1 MPRPVTPLSQASV
14 PLPVALRAHFSKPL
28 AKLPKALRDLV
39 HAEFFSPWDELSP
52 SRRKEIAEF
61 LDQLCDANTK
71 RDAAS
76 LQRVF
81 DQREALQ
88 NELRDLHG
96 LATSTESER
105 THQLVRK
112 GALEQELAR
121 LDAYIQQSRGDY
133 PPRSIDDER
142 TRSSFTCISH
152 PQAARRL
159 TERYQARPCEMAA
172 WVFLGSAAGGFTAYV
187 PSNEGLEPACFR
199 FGYEMADDYIS
210 PLFGCVFD
218 GEEIDRFQPT
228 DRYITGADLLERWT
242 LAFKGDAEPFIRAM
256 VIQSRLTDLHPIWQ
270 RTACAHP
277 ENPGF
282 PPLTTGLFSITQIEQ
297 IETEESLQPVAATK
311 ASGPAGAGE
320 APATVTRPAP
330 DQTDPCAVFRQM
342 PALEARELSLNF
354 VGDTSETGLSANNL
368 LEISAREVT
377 RRIPLAAF
385 ELADRRSGSLNQQG
399 AILVGLAQ
407 GRKISR
413 ADEKLAASVK
423 RLRSILRKHLGI
435 VGDPFMPHSSQT
447 GWQPLF
453 SVRDSRGA
461 SDRRAQ
467 EDAERRTVSFD
478 QFMEAGHQFAD
489 DSSSQDEQADD
500 LDEADR
506 WLKKNDPGHRS

>member
-14 PLPVALRAHFSKPL
+14 PLSVALRAHFSKPL

-96 LATSTESER
+96 LATSTESEQ
-105 THQLVRK
+105 TNQIVRK
-112 GALEQELAR
+112 GTLEQELAH

-142 TRSSFTCISH
+142 TRSSFTYISH

-187 PSNEGLEPACFR
+187 PSNEGLEPAWFR

-228 DRYITGADLLERWT
+228 DRYITGADLLAAMDLSSQRGRRT
-242 LAFKGDAEPFIRAM
+242 IHSGHGD
-256 VIQSRLTDLHPIWQ
+256 
-270 RTACAHP
+270 
-277 ENPGF
+277 
-282 PPLTTGLFSITQIEQ
+282 
-297 IETEESLQPVAATK
+297 PVAADR
-311 ASGPAGAGE
+311 SSPHM
-320 APATVTRPAP
+320 ATHSVRTPRKPWLP
-330 DQTDPCAVFRQM
+330 TTNDRSVFDHSNRTN
-342 PALEARELSLNF
+342 R
-354 VGDTSETGLSANNL
+354 
-368 LEISAREVT
+368 
-377 RRIPLAAF
+377 
-385 ELADRRSGSLNQQG
+385 DRRVPS
-399 AILVGLAQ
+399 AC
-407 GRKISR
+407 
-413 ADEKLAASVK
+413 
-423 RLRSILRKHLGI
+423 RSHKKSW
-435 VGDPFMPHSSQT
+435 P
-447 GWQPLF
+447 
-453 SVRDSRGA
+453 SRG
-461 SDRRAQ
+461 R
-467 EDAERRTVSFD
+467 
-478 QFMEAGHQFAD
+478 
-489 DSSSQDEQADD
+489 
-500 LDEADR
+500 
-506 WLKKNDPGHRS
+506 